1 MRNFKFFQHNVSG
14 DLLTFDLQMLPGF
27 SDAILTTTSNNTI
40 TTTNTLTEFCFSFN
54 NSDPVVFASGAYP
67 LTITLSNVSGDIT
80 FYDND
85 NTFRLFSR
93 PNENI

>member
-1 MRNFKFFQHNVSG
+1 MRSFKFFQPNVSG
-14 DLLTFDLQMLPGF
+14 DLLTFDLQMTPGF
-27 SDAILTTTSNNTI
+27 SDTILTTTNNTI

-54 NSDPVVFASGAYP
+54 NSDPVVFASGDYP

-80 FYDND
+80 FSDNN